1 MNSEQKHLRNLRKSI
16 NTFSVA
22 FTTLPE
28 NCILS
33 TSQRGISALHPPY
46 IWKPSFQNRRVCVAG
61 QKPCDWKLM
70 GKRRK
75 SNGSSATAFSCSKQF
90 SKLSY
95 FTTFVI
101 GQPPIP
107 LFISP
112 SSAILSYPYIYG
124 VLGFNAGMRVEVE
137 TSPSFEG
144 SE

>member
-1 MNSEQKHLRNLRKSI
+1 MNSEQEHMRNLRKSI

-28 NCILS
+28 NCVLS
-33 TSQRGISALHPPY
+33 TSQRDISALRPPY

-101 GQPPIP
+101 GQPPSRIFF
-107 LFISP
+107 L
-112 SSAILSYPYIYG
+112 AILSHPYIYG
-124 VLGFNAGMRVEVE
+124 VLGFNAGMRVE
-137 TSPSFEG
+137 TSPSFEV